1 MKIAFF
7 IAAAVMIAVALAA
20 LLLPLV
26 RQGRQSGHSRSVFA
40 LTLAIAFA
48 LPLGTGALYLLVG
61 TPAALNG
68 VSAEARAPISM
79 QQALVEL
86 RAHLTQHP
94 DDQQGW
100 MLLAQSSIML
110 HQSADARDAYD
121 HVLKLDANNAEAMV
135 GWAES
140 DSMLR
145 DDHLIE
151 GRAADLLKRAV
162 QLHPDSQRGLW
173 LLGISDFQH
182 GAYQDAAA
190 TWRLLQPQL
199 EPGSTVAK
207 AVAEQIAVADARAG
221 GAPAGESSGSAGA
234 VPAAPATQG
243 ASLQVQVA
251 LAPAL
256 KDRLGAGDTLFVY
269 ARAENGP
276 PMPLAVARLEAGK
289 LPVSVTLTDGMA
301 MMPSLKLSSVQR
313 VFVGARISHSGQP
326 IAQTGDLEGDAGVV
340 EVDRTTPVKISIDKV
355 H

>member
-1 MKIAFF
+1 MKTAFF

-26 RQGRQSGHSRSVFA
+26 RQGRISGRSRGVFA

-68 VSAEARAPISM
+68 VSAQADAPVSL
-79 QQALVEL
+79 QQAIVEL
-86 RAHLTQHP
+86 RAHLQQQP
-94 DDQQGW
+94 NDVQGW
-100 MLLAQSSIML
+100 MLLAQTSGML
-110 HQSADARDAYD
+110 HQPADARDAFD
-121 HVLKLDANNAEAMV
+121 HVLKLDPNNAEAMI
-135 GWAES
+135 GWAEN
-140 DSMLR
+140 DSMTR
-145 DDHLIE
+145 SDHLID
-151 GRAADLLKRAV
+151 GRALDLLRRAV

-173 LLGISDFQH
+173 LLGISNFQH
-182 GAYQDAAA
+182 SEYREAAA

-199 EPGSTVAK
+199 EPGSSVAK

-221 GAPAGESSGSAGA
+221 GAPGSSAA
-234 VPAAPATQG
+234 AAPQG
-243 ASLQVQVA
+243 AALQVQVA

-256 KDRLGAGDTLFVY
+256 KGKLAPGDALFVY

-276 PMPLAVARLEAGK
+276 PMPLAVAK
-289 LPVSVTLTDGMA
+289 LDPASLPTTVTLTDAMA
-301 MMPSLKLSSVQR
+301 MTPAFKLSSVTR

-326 IAQTGDLEGDAGVV
+326 IAQPGDLEGDAGVV
-340 EVDRTTPVKISIDKV
+340 AVDSKTPIKISIDKV